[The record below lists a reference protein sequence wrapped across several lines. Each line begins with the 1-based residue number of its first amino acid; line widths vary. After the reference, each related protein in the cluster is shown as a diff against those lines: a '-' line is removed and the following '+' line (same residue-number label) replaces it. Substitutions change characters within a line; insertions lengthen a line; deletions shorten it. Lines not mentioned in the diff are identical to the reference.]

1 MCQVSIFL
9 ASIEFISKF
18 FLLSPHGS
26 NNKSP
31 PSWREIKFSNA
42 FILVGFVFYFCVHL
56 SYVTRNDLVT
66 RVKLVTFFIDNYNK
80 YSGLFLVTVI
90 ILVQY
95 FNQSTTAEINKMFVV
110 IDKIFAEK
118 LSIKMQ
124 SAKSMR

>member
-1 MCQVSIFL
+1 MWQVEIFL

-26 NNKSP
+26 SKSP
-31 PSWREIKFSNA
+31 SWKEIKISNV
-42 FILVGFVFYFCVHL
+42 FILFGFAVYFCFHL
-56 SYVTRNDLVT
+56 TYVANNDLAVT

-95 FNQSTTAEINKMFVV
+95 FNQSMTAEINKMFVV

-118 LSIKMQ
+118 LSIKIQ

>member
-1 MCQVSIFL
+1 MEKFL
-9 ASIEFISKF
+9 ASIEFISTF

-26 NNKSP
+26 SNKS

-42 FILVGFVFYFCVHL
+42 FILVGFAAYFCFHL
-56 SYVTRNDLVT
+56 TYVTNNDLAES

-80 YSGLFLVTVI
+80 FSGLFLVTVI

-95 FNQSTTAEINKMFVV
+95 FNQSITAEINKLFVV
-110 IDKIFAEK
+110 IDKMFAEK
-118 LSIKMQ
+118 LSIQIQ

>member
-1 MCQVSIFL
+1 MCQVEIFL

-31 PSWREIKFSNA
+31 SWREIKFSNA
-42 FILVGFVFYFCVHL
+42 FILVGFIFYFCVHL
-56 SYVTRNDLVT
+56 SYVTSNDHVT
-66 RVKLVTFFIDNYNK
+66 RVKLVTFFIDNYSK
-80 YSGLFLVTVI
+80 YSGLFLVTVN
-90 ILVQY
+90 ILVQF
-95 FNQSTTAEINKMFVV
+95 FNQSITAEINKMFVV

-118 LSIKMQ
+118 LSIKIQ

>member
-1 MCQVSIFL
+1 M
-9 ASIEFISKF
+9 
-18 FLLSPHGS
+18 
-26 NNKSP
+26 
-31 PSWREIKFSNA
+31 
-42 FILVGFVFYFCVHL
+42 
-56 SYVTRNDLVT
+56 T